1 MTSTTRTASEQTRH
15 AIVAI
20 PTNIHVSFSDLFEP
34 TTALSNASPFG
45 SVKSRVGF
53 DDEKSSEPPGFSVVV
68 GFVVND
74 DDDVVVVVVV
84 MLFVFVFMFGVAVVV
99 IDGVM
104 LFMFVFVLVKVIVLV
119 LVLVVVVVV
128 VGVVGSMLGSMHLP
142 FTRVRPVRHVS
153 HVSPVEQVV
162 HVRAHSKHLLSLPYL
177 PRGHFE

>member
-1 MTSTTRTASEQTRH
+1 M
-15 AIVAI
+15 AI
-20 PTNIHVSFSDLFEP
+20 PTNIHVFFSDLFEP

-53 DDEKSSEPPGFSVVV
+53 NDENSSEPPGFSAAV

-74 DDDVVVVVVV
+74 DDDVVV

-104 LFMFVFVLVKVIVLV
+104 LFVFVFVLVKVIVLV
-119 LVLVVVVVV
+119 LVLVLVGVVV
-128 VGVVGSMLGSMHLP
+128 VGVVGSMLGSMHFP

-162 HVRAHSKHLLSLPYL
+162 HVRPHSKHLLSLPYL

>member
-53 DDEKSSEPPGFSVVV
+53 DDEKSEPPGFSVVV

-74 DDDVVVVVVV
+74 DDDDDAVVVVV

-104 LFMFVFVLVKVIVLV
+104 LLMFVFVLVKVIVLV
-119 LVLVVVVVV
+119 IVLVVV